1 MKNTLLLSALIF
13 FTFDSLAHKH
23 THHDDY
29 EIRYIKE
36 SMQMNNQVQENL
48 RNNSPWQSFLSN
60 YPQWFTYFNEY
71 NYKPH
76 RAFGS
81 PIILSNG
88 NSLEERFLSFLNTNL
103 NDFNIPQNIVLTR
116 ETENDKYINLDFT
129 QYYNNLE
136 IIDSRIYAKIT
147 LDNKLVAFGL
157 DVFSDISLDVIP
169 SISEVMAIE
178 SASENIISSITK
190 KSVEDNLKILPIP
203 VNGKYEFHLVYV
215 VRVSTQLSH
224 GPANYIC
231 YVDANNG
238 DLLMRMNTV
247 LYEAPP
253 QANIHVEGEVY
264 STHPF
269 NPSSVENLINLRVQ
283 KGGGNYYTDSLGNV
297 NVPGS
302 GNATFSLEGLFA
314 EVQTNGS
321 VPTFNSQLSNT
332 NVSFDNSNSTIQE
345 RTAFYSVN
353 KIHDHLKSVFPTFTG
368 LDYALET
375 NIDVQGSCN
384 AYYDGTINFFAEG
397 NGCNAT
403 AKIPDVVY
411 HEYGHGINNYRYGSG
426 MWNGGLNEGYA
437 DIWAISLTQSPV
449 LGYGWDISDPS
460 VYVRRYDQDRKV
472 YPQDLVGEVHAD
484 GEIIAGAFWDTYLN
498 LNDMPQMLNL
508 FKYTFD
514 GAPDGP
520 NGTEGIIYTDVLVEV
535 LFADDNDANLTNGT
549 PNDIAIIQA
558 FALHG
563 ITLLSNAV
571 IAHSPVSLAP
581 GNIDINISANISAT
595 YSWALSSANC
605 FYRVN
610 DNQNW
615 NALSMTA
622 NGNNFTATIPAQSN
636 GNIIAYYIS
645 LTDNYGFE
653 SGINPQE
660 SNVVPLKDANLPYFT
675 MVGYEIY
682 NEEDFDFNVGFWQ
695 TGDPLDNA
703 TTGLWEIG
711 APIGSYDDP
720 NSLSGIVQTA
730 TQHTQ
735 NGYACAFT
743 GNASSINDGIGA
755 NDVDGGHTTL
765 YSPYFNLSSYTN
777 PAFTYWRWYTNNPS
791 SGANPGADWWQV
803 LITDD
808 GVNWVYVENTLSSD
822 LSWRRNAFRVKDYVN
837 LSSSVQLKFIASD
850 SIRPGQNLD
859 GGSLIEA
866 AVDDLYLYESLGS
879 GTNIEQNISDAIMPK
894 VIRITDYLGRE
905 VDPNSKS
912 RNINNLIY
920 YFDDGSVK
928 KKSIFTKL

>member
-1 MKNTLLLSALIF
+1 MKNIFLLSLLIF
-13 FTFDSLAHKH
+13 FSFNSFAHKH
-23 THHDDY
+23 THDDDY
-29 EIRYIKE
+29 EVRYINE
-36 SMQMNNQVQENL
+36 SMQLNNQIQENL

-71 NYKPH
+71 NFKPH

-88 NSLEERFLSFLNTNL
+88 HSSEERFLSFVNTNL
-103 NDFNIPQNIVLTR
+103 NDFNIPQDIVLSR
-116 ETENDKYINLDFT
+116 KTENDKYINLDFT

-136 IIDSRIYAKIT
+136 IIDSRLYAKLT

-169 SISEVMAIE
+169 TISESMAIE

-190 KSVEDNLKILPIP
+190 KSVEDDLKILPIP
-203 VNGKYEFHLVYV
+203 YNGKYNFHLVYV

-302 GNATFSLEGLFA
+302 GSATFSLEGLFA
-314 EVQTNGS
+314 EVQTNGGIPS
-321 VPTFNSQLSNT
+321 FNSQLSNA

-460 VYVRRYDQDRKV
+460 IYVRRYDQNRKV

-498 LNDMPQMLNL
+498 LNDMQQMLNL

-615 NALSMTA
+615 NSLSMTS
-622 NGNNFTATIPAQSN
+622 NGNNFTATIPAQTN
-636 GNIIAYYIS
+636 GNIVAYYIS

-660 SNVVPLKDANLPYFT
+660 SNIVPLKDANLPYFT
-675 MVGYEIY
+675 MVGYELY

-695 TGDPLDNA
+695 TGDPIDNA

-720 NSLSGIVQTA
+720 SSLSGIVQTA

-743 GNASSINDGIGA
+743 GNASSINDGIGT

-765 YSPYFNLSSYTN
+765 YSPYYNLSSYIN

-808 GVNWVYVENTLSSD
+808 GVNWVYVENTISSD

-866 AVDDLYLYESLGS
+866 AVDDLYLYESLGN
-879 GTNIEQNISDAIMPK
+879 GTNIEENISDGKMPK
-894 VIRITDYLGRE
+894 IIKVTDYLGRE
-905 VDPNSKS
+905 VNPKSKS
-912 RNINNLIY
+912 LNINNLIY

-928 KKSIFTKL
+928 KKSIYSKL

>member
-1 MKNTLLLSALIF
+1 MKNTFLLSFLVFISF
-13 FTFDSLAHKH
+13 NSFAHKH

-29 EIRYIKE
+29 EVRYIKE
-36 SMQMNNQVQENL
+36 SMQLNNQIQENL

-60 YPQWFTYFNEY
+60 YPKWFTYFNEY

-88 NSLEERFLSFLNTNL
+88 YSSEERFLSFVNTNL
-103 NDFNIPQNIVLTR
+103 NDFNIPQDIVLSR
-116 ETENDKYINLDFT
+116 KTENDKYINLDFT

-136 IIDSRIYAKIT
+136 IIDSRLYAKLT

-169 SISEVMAIE
+169 TISESMAIE

-203 VNGKYEFHLVYV
+203 FNGKYDFHLVYV
-215 VRVSTQLSH
+215 VRVSTQLTH

-238 DLLMRMNTV
+238 ELLMRMNTV

-302 GNATFSLEGLFA
+302 GSATFSLEGLFA
-314 EVQTNGS
+314 EVQTNGGIPS
-321 VPTFNSQLSNT
+321 FNSQLSNA

-498 LNDMPQMLNL
+498 LNDMQQMLNL

-581 GNIDINISANISAT
+581 GNIAINISANISAT

-615 NALSMTA
+615 NSLSMTS
-622 NGNNFTATIPAQSN
+622 NGNNFTATIPAQTN
-636 GNIIAYYIS
+636 GNIVAYYIS

-660 SNVVPLKDANLPYFT
+660 SNIVPLKDANLPYFT
-675 MVGYEIY
+675 MVGYELY

-695 TGDPLDNA
+695 TGDPIDNA

-720 NSLSGIVQTA
+720 SSLSGIVQTA

-743 GNASSINDGIGA
+743 GNASSINDGIGT

-765 YSPYFNLSSYTN
+765 YSPYYNLSSYIN

-866 AVDDLYLYESLGS
+866 AVDDLYLYESLGN
-879 GTNIEQNISDAIMPK
+879 GTNIEQNISDGKMPK
-894 VIRITDYLGRE
+894 IIRVTDYLGRE
-905 VDPNSKS
+905 VNPKSKS
-912 RNINNLIY
+912 LNINNLIY

-928 KKSIFTKL
+928 KKSIYSKL

>member
-13 FTFDSLAHKH
+13 FTFNSFAHKH

-88 NSLEERFLSFLNTNL
+88 NSLEERFLSFVNTNL
-103 NDFNIPQNIVLTR
+103 NDFNIPQDIVLTR

-157 DVFSDISLDVIP
+157 DVFSDISLNVIP

-203 VNGKYEFHLVYV
+203 VNGKYEFYLVYV

-675 MVGYEIY
+675 MVGYELY

-765 YSPYFNLSSYTN
+765 YSPYFNLSSYIN

>member
-13 FTFDSLAHKH
+13 FTFNSFAHKH

-36 SMQMNNQVQENL
+36 SMQMDNQVQENL

-88 NSLEERFLSFLNTNL
+88 NSLEERFLSFVNTNL
-103 NDFNIPQNIVLTR
+103 NDFNIPQDIVLTR

-157 DVFSDISLDVIP
+157 DVFSDISLNVIP

-203 VNGKYEFHLVYV
+203 VNGKYEFYLVYV

-675 MVGYEIY
+675 MVGYELY

-765 YSPYFNLSSYTN
+765 YSPYFNLSSYIN

-808 GVNWVYVENTLSSD
+808 GVNWVYIENTLSSD

>member
-1 MKNTLLLSALIF
+1 MKNTFLLSFLVFISF
-13 FTFDSLAHKH
+13 NSFAHKH

-60 YPQWFTYFNEY
+60 YPEWFTYFNEY

-88 NSLEERFLSFLNTNL
+88 NSLEERFLSFVNTNL
-103 NDFNIPQNIVLTR
+103 NDFNIPQDIVLTR

-136 IIDSRIYAKIT
+136 IIDSRLYAKLT

-169 SISEVMAIE
+169 TISESMAIE

-203 VNGKYEFHLVYV
+203 FNGKYDFHLVYV
-215 VRVSTQLSH
+215 VRVSTQLTH

-238 DLLMRMNTV
+238 ELLMRMNTV

-302 GNATFSLEGLFA
+302 GSATFSLEGLFA
-314 EVQTNGS
+314 EVQTNGGIPS
-321 VPTFNSQLSNT
+321 FNSQLSNA

-498 LNDMPQMLNL
+498 LNDMQQMLNL

-581 GNIDINISANISAT
+581 GNIAINISANISAT

-615 NALSMTA
+615 NSLSMTS
-622 NGNNFTATIPAQSN
+622 NGNNFTATIPAQTN
-636 GNIIAYYIS
+636 GNIVAYYIS

-660 SNVVPLKDANLPYFT
+660 SNIVPLKDANLPYFT
-675 MVGYEIY
+675 MVGYELY

-695 TGDPLDNA
+695 TGDPIDNA

-720 NSLSGIVQTA
+720 SSLSGIVQTA

-743 GNASSINDGIGA
+743 GNASSINDGIGT

-765 YSPYFNLSSYTN
+765 YSPYYNLSSYIN

-866 AVDDLYLYESLGS
+866 AVDDLYLYESLGN
-879 GTNIEQNISDAIMPK
+879 GTNIEQNISDGKMPK
-894 VIRITDYLGRE
+894 IIRVTDYLGRE
-905 VDPNSKS
+905 VNPKSKS
-912 RNINNLIY
+912 LNINNLIY

-928 KKSIFTKL
+928 KKSIYSKL

>member
-13 FTFDSLAHKH
+13 FTFNSFAHKH

-88 NSLEERFLSFLNTNL
+88 NSLEERFLSFVNTNL
-103 NDFNIPQNIVLTR
+103 NDFNIPQDIVLTR

-203 VNGKYEFHLVYV
+203 VNGKYEFYLVYV

-675 MVGYEIY
+675 MVGYELY

-808 GVNWVYVENTLSSD
+808 GVNWVYIENTLSSD

>member
-1 MKNTLLLSALIF
+1 MKNTLIFSFLLIFSINLSA
-13 FTFDSLAHKH
+13 TKCTH
-23 THHDDY
+23 TDDY
-29 EIRYIKE
+29 EVRYITE
-36 SMQMNNQVQENL
+36 DMQLNNQIQENL
-48 RNNSPWQSFLSN
+48 RNQFAWQEFIST
-60 YPQWFTYFNEY
+60 YPNWFTYFNEY

-81 PIILSNG
+81 PINLGQGSTLENKFQSFIYDDLSV
-88 NSLEERFLSFLNTNL
+88 
-103 NDFNIPQNIVLTR
+103 FNIPSNLVLDRRTKN
-116 ETENDKYINLDFT
+116 EKYINLDYK

-136 IIDSRIYAKIT
+136 VIDSRLYAKFNLQNQLI
-147 LDNKLVAFGL
+147 AFGL
-157 DVFSDISLDVIP
+157 DVFSDISI
-169 SISEVMAIE
+169 SINSNITGNDAIQ
-178 SASENIISSITK
+178 SASQNITSPTFNTSFEN
-190 KSVEDNLKILPIP
+190 DLKILPIP
-203 VNGKYEFHLVYV
+203 KNGKYNYHLVYTV
-215 VRVSTQLSH
+215 KISTKLTH
-224 GPANYIC
+224 GPADYIC
-231 YVDANNG
+231 YVDANSG
-238 DLLMRMNTV
+238 ELLMRINSV
-247 LYEAPP
+247 FYEAPP
-253 QANIHVEGEVY
+253 QATVHVEGEVY

-269 NPSSVENLINLRVQ
+269 NPSSVEDFINLRVQ
-283 KGGGNYYTDSLGNV
+283 KNGSNYYTDNFGNV
-297 NVPGS
+297 TVPGS
-302 GNATFSLEGLFA
+302 GNALFSLEGLFA
-314 EVQTNGS
+314 EVQTNNNTPS
-321 VPTFNSQLSNT
+321 FSSQLSNT
-332 NVSFDNSNSTIQE
+332 NVTFDNTNTTIQE
-345 RTAFYSVN
+345 RTAFYAVN

-368 LDYALET
+368 LDYAIET

-384 AYYDGTINFFAEG
+384 AYYNGTINFYAEG

-449 LGYGWDISDPS
+449 LGYGWDLTDPT
-460 VYVRRYDQDRKV
+460 VYVRRYDQNRKV

-498 LNDMPQMLNL
+498 LGNMQQMLDL

-535 LFADDNDANLTNGT
+535 LFADDNDADLTNGT

-571 IAHSPVSLAP
+571 IAHSPVSIAP
-581 GNIDINISANISAT
+581 GNIDITISANISAT

-610 DNQNW
+610 DDPNW
-615 NALSMTA
+615 NNIPMNA
-622 NGNNFTATIPAQSN
+622 NGNNFTATIPSQDN
-636 GNIIAYYIS
+636 GNIVAYYIS

-660 SNVVPLKDANLPYFT
+660 SNFQPIKDANLPYFI
-675 MVGYEIY
+675 MVGYELY
-682 NEEDFDFNVGFWQ
+682 EEEDFDFNVGFWQ

-703 TTGLWEIG
+703 TTGMWEIG
-711 APIGSYDDP
+711 SPIGSYDDP
-720 NSLSGIVQTA
+720 NNLSGMVQPA
-730 TQHTQ
+730 YQHTP

-743 GNASSINDGIGA
+743 QNASSINDGIGA

-765 YSPYFNLSSYTN
+765 YSPFYNLTNYIN

-803 LITDD
+803 MITDD

-837 LSSSVQLKFIASD
+837 ITSSVQLKFIASD

-866 AVDDLYLYESLGS
+866 AVDDLYLYESLNS
-879 GTNIEQNISDAIMPK
+879 STSTDLSISAIKPK
-894 VIRITDYLGRE
+894 LIKVTDYLGRE
-905 VDPNSKS
+905 V
-912 RNINNLIY
+912 NINNKLENLIY
-920 YFDDGSVK
+920 YYDDGSVK
-928 KKSIFTKL
+928 KRINFR

>member
-13 FTFDSLAHKH
+13 FTFNSFAHKH

-29 EIRYIKE
+29 EVRYIKE
-36 SMQMNNQVQENL
+36 SMQLNNQIQENL

-60 YPQWFTYFNEY
+60 YPEWFTYFNEY

-88 NSLEERFLSFLNTNL
+88 YSSEERFLSFVNTNL
-103 NDFNIPQNIVLTR
+103 NDFNIPQDIVLSR
-116 ETENDKYINLDFT
+116 KTENDKYINLDFT

-136 IIDSRIYAKIT
+136 IIDSRLYAKLT

-169 SISEVMAIE
+169 TISESMAIE

-203 VNGKYEFHLVYV
+203 FNAKYDFHLVYV

-253 QANIHVEGEVY
+253 QANMHVEGEVY

-269 NPSSVENLINLRVQ
+269 NPSSIENLINLRVQ

-302 GNATFSLEGLFA
+302 GSATFSLEGLFA
-314 EVQTNGS
+314 EVQTNGGIPS
-321 VPTFNSQLSNT
+321 FNSQLSNA

-498 LNDMPQMLNL
+498 LNDMQQMLNL

-581 GNIDINISANISAT
+581 GNIAINISANISAT

-615 NALSMTA
+615 NSLSMTS
-622 NGNNFTATIPAQSN
+622 NGNNFTATIPAQTN
-636 GNIIAYYIS
+636 GNIVAYYIS
-645 LTDNYGFE
+645 LSDNYGFE

-660 SNVVPLKDANLPYFT
+660 SNIVPLKDANLPYFT
-675 MVGYEIY
+675 MVGYELY

-695 TGDPLDNA
+695 TGDPIDNA

-720 NSLSGIVQTA
+720 SSLSGIVQTG

-743 GNASSINDGIGA
+743 GNASSINDGIGT

-765 YSPYFNLSSYTN
+765 YSPYYNLSSYIN

-866 AVDDLYLYESLGS
+866 AVDDLYLYESLGN
-879 GTNIEQNISDAIMPK
+879 GTNIEQNISDGKMPK
-894 VIRITDYLGRE
+894 IIRVTDYLGRE
-905 VDPNSKS
+905 VNPKSKTL
-912 RNINNLIY
+912 NINNLIY

-928 KKSIFTKL
+928 KKSIYSKL

>member
-13 FTFDSLAHKH
+13 FTFDSFAHKH

-36 SMQMNNQVQENL
+36 SMQMDNQVQENL
-48 RNNSPWQSFLSN
+48 RNNYPWQSFLSN
-60 YPQWFTYFNEY
+60 YPKWFTYFNEY

-88 NSLEERFLSFLNTNL
+88 NSLEERFLSFVNTNL
-103 NDFNIPQNIVLTR
+103 NDFNIPQDIVLTR
-116 ETENDKYINLDFT
+116 ETKNDKYINLDFT

-136 IIDSRIYAKIT
+136 IIDSRIYAKLT

-169 SISEVMAIE
+169 LLSEVMAIE

-203 VNGKYEFHLVYV
+203 VNGIYEFHLVYV

-283 KGGGNYYTDSLGNV
+283 KGGGNYYTDALGNV

-675 MVGYEIY
+675 MVGYELY

-711 APIGSYDDP
+711 SPIGSYDDP

-743 GNASSINDGIGA
+743 GNASSINDGIGT

>member
-1 MKNTLLLSALIF
+1 MKNTFLLSLLIF
-13 FTFDSLAHKH
+13 FSFNSFAHKH

-29 EIRYIKE
+29 EVRYIKE
-36 SMQMNNQVQENL
+36 SMQLNNQIQENL

-60 YPQWFTYFNEY
+60 YPEWFTYFNEY

-88 NSLEERFLSFLNTNL
+88 YSSEERFLSFVNTNL
-103 NDFNIPQNIVLTR
+103 NDFNIPQDIVLSR
-116 ETENDKYINLDFT
+116 KTENDKYINLDFT

-136 IIDSRIYAKIT
+136 IIDSRLYAKLT

-169 SISEVMAIE
+169 TISESMAIE

-203 VNGKYEFHLVYV
+203 FNGKYDFHLVYV
-215 VRVSTQLSH
+215 VRVSTQLTH

-238 DLLMRMNTV
+238 ELLMRMNTV

-269 NPSSVENLINLRVQ
+269 NPSSIENLINLRVQ

-302 GNATFSLEGLFA
+302 GSATFSLEGLFA
-314 EVQTNGS
+314 EVQTNGGIPS
-321 VPTFNSQLSNT
+321 FNSQLSNA

-498 LNDMPQMLNL
+498 LNDMQQMLNL

-581 GNIDINISANISAT
+581 GNIAINISANISAT

-615 NALSMTA
+615 NSLSMTS
-622 NGNNFTATIPAQSN
+622 NGNNFTATIPAQTN
-636 GNIIAYYIS
+636 GNIVAYYIS

-660 SNVVPLKDANLPYFT
+660 SNIVPLKDANLPYFT
-675 MVGYEIY
+675 MVGYELY

-695 TGDPLDNA
+695 TGDPIDNA

-720 NSLSGIVQTA
+720 SSLSGIVQTA

-743 GNASSINDGIGA
+743 GNASSINDGIGT

-765 YSPYFNLSSYTN
+765 YSPYYNLSSYIN

-866 AVDDLYLYESLGS
+866 AVDDLYLYESLGN
-879 GTNIEQNISDAIMPK
+879 GTNIEQNISDGKMPK
-894 VIRITDYLGRE
+894 IIRVTDYLGRE
-905 VDPNSKS
+905 VNPKSKS
-912 RNINNLIY
+912 LNINNLIY

-928 KKSIFTKL
+928 KKSIYSKL

>member
-1 MKNTLLLSALIF
+1 MKNTLLLTALIL
-13 FTFDSLAHKH
+13 FTFNSFAHKH

-88 NSLEERFLSFLNTNL
+88 NSLEERFLSFVNTNL
-103 NDFNIPQNIVLTR
+103 NDFNIPQDIVLTR

-203 VNGKYEFHLVYV
+203 VNGKYEFYLVYV

-675 MVGYEIY
+675 MVGYELY

-765 YSPYFNLSSYTN
+765 YSPYFNLSSYIN

>member
-1 MKNTLLLSALIF
+1 MKNIFLLSVLIF
-13 FTFDSLAHKH
+13 FSFNSFAHKH

-36 SMQMNNQVQENL
+36 NMQLNNQIQENL
-48 RNNSPWQSFLSN
+48 RNNSPWQRFLSN
-60 YPQWFTYFNEY
+60 YPEWFTYFNEY

-81 PIILSNG
+81 PILLSNG
-88 NSLEERFLSFLNTNL
+88 YSSEERFLSFVNSNL
-103 NDFNIPQNIVLTR
+103 NDFNIPQDIILSR
-116 ETENDKYINLDFT
+116 KTENDKYINLDFT

-136 IIDSRIYAKIT
+136 IIDSRLYAKLT

-169 SISEVMAIE
+169 TISESMAIE

-190 KSVEDNLKILPIP
+190 KSVEDDLKILPIP
-203 VNGKYEFHLVYV
+203 YNGKYDFHLVYV

-238 DLLMRMNTV
+238 NLLMRMNTV

-302 GNATFSLEGLFA
+302 GSATFSLEGLFA
-314 EVQTNGS
+314 EVQTNGAIPS
-321 VPTFNSQLSNT
+321 FNSQLSNS

-353 KIHDHLKSVFPTFTG
+353 NIHDHLKSVFPTFTG

-403 AKIPDVVY
+403 AKISDVVY

-437 DIWAISLTQSPV
+437 DLWAISLTESPV

-498 LNDMPQMLNL
+498 LNDMQQMLNL

-605 FYRVN
+605 FYRIN

-615 NALSMTA
+615 NSLSMTS

-636 GNIIAYYIS
+636 GNIVAYYIS

-660 SNVVPLKDANLPYFT
+660 SNIVPLKDANLPYFT
-675 MVGYEIY
+675 MVGYELY

-695 TGDPLDNA
+695 TGDPIDNA

-720 NSLSGIVQTA
+720 SSLSGIVQTA

-743 GNASSINDGIGA
+743 GNASSINDGIGT

-765 YSPYFNLSSYTN
+765 YSPYYNLSSYIN

-866 AVDDLYLYESLGS
+866 AVDDLYLYESLGN
-879 GTNIEQNISDAIMPK
+879 GTNIEQNISDGKMPK
-894 VIRITDYLGRE
+894 IIRVTDYLGRE
-905 VDPNSKS
+905 VNPKSKS
-912 RNINNLIY
+912 LNINNLIY

-928 KKSIFTKL
+928 KKSIYSKL

>member
-1 MKNTLLLSALIF
+1 
-13 FTFDSLAHKH
+13 
-23 THHDDY
+23 
-29 EIRYIKE
+29 
-36 SMQMNNQVQENL
+36 MNNQVQENL

-88 NSLEERFLSFLNTNL
+88 NSLEERFLSFVNTNL
-103 NDFNIPQNIVLTR
+103 NDFNIPQDIVLTR
-116 ETENDKYINLDFT
+116 ETKNDKYINLDFT

-169 SISEVMAIE
+169 LLSEVMAIE

-675 MVGYEIY
+675 MVGYELY

-711 APIGSYDDP
+711 SPIGSYDDP

-743 GNASSINDGIGA
+743 GNASSINDGIGT